1 MLNFPVL
8 SHVSNKRVY
17 GIFGQ
22 GSKSEVNT
30 VIRKARNNHQIIF
43 ETFDILAAAARPPH
57 KICPHWEEEVT
68 RNADMVLGGCMIS
81 LFWCW
86 ILFPNFADII
96 KGGPFVHTQS
106 DEVQIFLTPFN
117 TSQLRYVTD
126 RISLRFTQTTV
137 NS

>member
-43 ETFDILAAAARPPH
+43 ETFDILAAAARPPT
-57 KICPHWEEEVT
+57 KFVCTERRRRLLEMQIWYREV
-68 RNADMVLGGCMIS
+68 A
-81 LFWCW
+81 
-86 ILFPNFADII
+86 
-96 KGGPFVHTQS
+96 
-106 DEVQIFLTPFN
+106 
-117 TSQLRYVTD
+117 
-126 RISLRFTQTTV
+126 
-137 NS
+137 